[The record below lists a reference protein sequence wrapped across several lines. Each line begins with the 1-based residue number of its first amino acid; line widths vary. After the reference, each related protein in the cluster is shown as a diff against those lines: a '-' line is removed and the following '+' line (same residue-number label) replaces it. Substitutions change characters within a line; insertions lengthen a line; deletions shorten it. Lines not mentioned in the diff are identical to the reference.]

1 MKMQLCVMQQVLH
14 RRIGRMKKIAGKMN
28 YSKILDFILSNF
40 VVIAFIVL
48 FLVSCF
54 VSPAFFTKNNLLSVL
69 IQNSIYAINAIGML
83 IIIITGGID
92 LSTGAF
98 VCVTVCLTAGLIQGG
113 YGIVSIFIVLAL
125 ALGLGACSG
134 IMVAFLDIAPFIAT
148 LAMTTV
154 LKGAAYIYQTGQNR
168 RIDGTFL
175 PNWVKG
181 TTAGIPNPVLVM
193 IVVFLVFLF
202 ILNRT
207 RFGRGLYAI
216 GGNTETA
223 RLAGINVRGYL
234 VLSYMLGGLCFAISG
249 VLLCG
254 RLGMG
259 TATVGDGY
267 EMDAIASV
275 VIGGA
280 SMTGGSGSITKTLIG
295 AMLMGILYN
304 IMNLVGIASYP
315 QMIVKGVVIIL
326 AVLLYKKK

>member
-1 MKMQLCVMQQVLH
+1 
-14 RRIGRMKKIAGKMN
+14 MKKITGKMN
-28 YSKILDFILSNF
+28 YNKMLDFILSNF

-113 YGIVSIFIVLAL
+113 YGIASIFIVLSL

-193 IVVFLVFLF
+193 IVVFLIFLF

-280 SMTGGSGSITKTLIG
+280 SMTGGSGSITKTIIG

>member
-1 MKMQLCVMQQVLH
+1 
-14 RRIGRMKKIAGKMN
+14 MN
-28 YSKILDFILSNF
+28 YKKVLDFCLSNF
-40 VVIAFIVL
+40 VIIAFIVL
-48 FLVSCF
+48 FVASCF
-54 VSPAFFTKNNLLSVL
+54 LSPAFLTKNNLMSVL

-98 VCVTVCLTAGLIQGG
+98 VCITVCLTAGLIQEGHG
-113 YGIVSIFIVLAL
+113 LVSVFMVLGL
-125 ALGLGACSG
+125 SLLLGACSG

-148 LAMTTV
+148 LAMTTI
-154 LKGAAYIYQTGQNR
+154 LKGSAYIYQTGQNR

-181 TTAGIPNPVLVM
+181 TTVGIPNPVLVM
-193 IVVFLVFLF
+193 IIVYLVFLF
-202 ILNRT
+202 VLNRT
-207 RFGRGLYAI
+207 RYGRGIYAI

-223 RLAGINVRGYL
+223 RLAGINVKGYL
-234 VLSYMLGGLCFAISG
+234 ILSYMLGGLCFAISG

-280 SMTGGSGSITKTLIG
+280 SMSGGSGSVAKTIIG
-295 AMLMGILYN
+295 AMLMGVLYN
-304 IMNLVGIASYP
+304 IMNLMGIASYP

>member
-1 MKMQLCVMQQVLH
+1 
-14 RRIGRMKKIAGKMN
+14 MN
-28 YSKILDFILSNF
+28 YNKMLDFILSNF

-113 YGIVSIFIVLAL
+113 YGIASIFIVLSL

-280 SMTGGSGSITKTLIG
+280 SMTGGSGSITKTIIG